1 MQDSCPSSFLLA
13 QPDRPAQRS
22 ASRAWSTAR
31 ERTLS
36 DALIFQNRWYRCPGS
51 AATST
56 SAPRRANRLDV
67 EAVVAPGGAL
77 NRSTDAYVLVKFE
90 SCSIRMS
97 PVGGRLGPDA
107 SARPA
112 AAG

>member
-13 QPDRPAQRS
+13 QPDRSAQRS

-31 ERTLS
+31 ERTPN
-36 DALIFQNRWYRCPGS
+36 DALIFQSRWYRCPGS

-67 EAVVAPGGAL
+67 EAVVAPGAL

-90 SCSIRMS
+90 SCSIRTS
-97 PVGGRLGPDA
+97 PVGGRSGPDA